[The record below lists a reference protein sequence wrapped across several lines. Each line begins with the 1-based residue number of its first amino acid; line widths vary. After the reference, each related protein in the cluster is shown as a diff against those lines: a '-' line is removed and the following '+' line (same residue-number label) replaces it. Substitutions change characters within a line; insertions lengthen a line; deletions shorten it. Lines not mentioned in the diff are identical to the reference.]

1 MRVEVQV
8 SIMSILQQL
17 DTYKLTTYSALIS
30 YRCIESSSLFA
41 RTLKM
46 RAYHHSRICVSRS
59 CTVLLCNDLSSVEHM
74 YSK

>member
-1 MRVEVQV
+1 MRLEVQV

-30 YRCIESSSLFA
+30 YRCIESSLFV
-41 RTLKM
+41 RILKM

-59 CTVLLCNDLSSVEHM
+59 CIVLLCNDRSNVERM

>member
-1 MRVEVQV
+1 MRIEVQV

-17 DTYKLTTYSALIS
+17 ATYKLTTYSALIS
-30 YRCIESSSLFA
+30 CRCIESSLFV

-59 CTVLLCNDLSSVEHM
+59 CKVLLCNDRSNVERTQ
-74 YSK
+74 SN